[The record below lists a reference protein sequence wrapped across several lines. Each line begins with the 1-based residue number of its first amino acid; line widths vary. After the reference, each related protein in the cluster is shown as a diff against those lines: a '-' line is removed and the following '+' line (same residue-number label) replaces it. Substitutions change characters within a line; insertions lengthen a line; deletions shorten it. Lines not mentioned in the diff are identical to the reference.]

1 MMANRRPTAT
11 SRLKTKASRTIN
23 TEHLALSAPIALHP
37 NTLLTQSL
45 IASAFPLQFAQ
56 ATRWAEESAD
66 KALSGGCTNRRGSN
80 DGHTRGRLT
89 LPERMMAR

>member
-45 IASAFPLQFAQ
+45 IASTFPYSLRRQLVGRKNRPTKHFPVDALTGVVQ
-56 ATRWAEESAD
+56 MTVTREAD
-66 KALSGGCTNRRGSN
+66 
-80 DGHTRGRLT
+80 
-89 LPERMMAR
+89 